1 MSAKYPPW
9 IIVDAV
15 ERYLD
20 GLYDLCV
27 QKHAIAPPFVEE
39 QVTVA
44 LPKASSPLIASAKAE
59 KTSYEGPEAMDAKHD
74 GILCPR
80 DMKEQI
86 INAVNV
92 ARRKPRHFVPFVAAR
107 SPGEG
112 KSLAES
118 TAEFLR
124 KVAPLPRELREN
136 PMLSATCD
144 EAIRLLGPDRA
155 RHTASF
161 LSFMQT
167 RGSCAEVVGEMYW
180 ASSEMPRS
188 GFDVVA
194 DFLVDDGNPDRSHR
208 LGIFDNEF
216 REVGVQISQTPFGEF
231 VVFLHFADCFRLYDS
246 NLGDT
251 RVTAAAHG
259 GPGLLQS
266 QTLNTPSVGA
276 VTEKTSTRKHEPI
289 VGMTKETR
297 KEDALEGFIDLTS
310 SPETGNS
317 PERPRTQ
324 QEARPE

>member
-1 MSAKYPPW
+1 MPSMKYPPW
-9 IIVDAV
+9 VVVDAV

-39 QVTVA
+39 KVTVA

-80 DMKEQI
+80 EMKEQI
-86 INAVNV
+86 INALNV
-92 ARRKPRHFVPFVAAR
+92 ARRKPRRFVPFVAAR

-144 EAIRLLGPDRA
+144 EAIRLLGPGRA

-167 RGSCAEVVGEMYW
+167 RGSCAEVVGEM
-180 ASSEMPRS
+180 
-188 GFDVVA
+188 
-194 DFLVDDGNPDRSHR
+194 
-208 LGIFDNEF
+208 
-216 REVGVQISQTPFGEF
+216 
-231 VVFLHFADCFRLYDS
+231 
-246 NLGDT
+246 
-251 RVTAAAHG
+251 
-259 GPGLLQS
+259 
-266 QTLNTPSVGA
+266 
-276 VTEKTSTRKHEPI
+276 
-289 VGMTKETR
+289 
-297 KEDALEGFIDLTS
+297 
-310 SPETGNS
+310 
-317 PERPRTQ
+317 
-324 QEARPE
+324 